1 MRRTALPLVLFGA
14 IFAVSS
20 AFAQAPTGSGTG
32 TGTGSSAGAGSGAGA
47 GAGAS
52 TGTGNSTTEPSD
64 RAAGMKAY
72 EDALAAR
79 KLGSTLAM
87 KSTDVDERV
96 AEAEELLRVGRVDE
110 AIARLVE
117 MVESPT
123 FKPFE
128 NDENGRAAT
137 YTLGDALATAGAYE
151 PARGYLRRLLTSKN
165 AWEGFA
171 TYARRAGKRLVDV
184 ALESERFDAGLED
197 VKLVPTTAPDETR
210 GEVDYVTGRALE
222 SKDDFDGAIAAYQR
236 VTQRSRFWA
245 QATYLTGLIYV
256 EKGKLKEGEDM
267 FCRVADPK
275 KTQSTTPSFG
285 DNRFFAVRD
294 LARLGLGR
302 IAHEQFRF
310 DDSRY
315 YYYLVPRDSDRL
327 AEALS
332 EAATSRYE
340 KKDYDGARE
349 LLDELKGLGIH
360 HRYEDEAWILD
371 AYVDL
376 AQCKFKDADEK
387 LLKFVALYEP
397 VRDAARKIS
406 VDDRTM
412 AALLSA
418 ARTGSDAGGTEAG
431 ATVNPD
437 ALRAIAAL
445 VRLDP
450 AYGAIVRRR
459 GVLEHE
465 ASGLRLTLG
474 ALGDTQRELAT
485 NGGVRPAIDDKPR
498 VEEQNAEA
506 RAAIDG
512 VRHAISDLE
521 ALGAGG
527 AQLTPLK
534 EELATLEARLHGA
547 PTTTPSALGPDAV
560 DTGGKD
566 LPDLLRADS
575 KMASSFGASIDE
587 ARRVLEANE
596 TALAK
601 DAIHRVDLRLSRLLR
616 RARLGRIES
625 VLGRKRAL
633 EVEIEAI
640 NNGYLP
646 QDALDSLD
654 AARYLKDSEEYWPF
668 EGDDWPDEFVGSEGL
683 K

>member
-1 MRRTALPLVLFGA
+1 MRRILFPAAILVA
-14 IFAVSS
+14 VFAASPVI
-20 AFAQAPTGSGTG
+20 AQGTPPVPPTT
-32 TGTGSSAGAGSGAGA
+32 GAGA
-47 GAGAS
+47 GAGA
-52 TGTGNSTTEPSD
+52 GTGNSTTDPND
-64 RAAGMKAY
+64 RSAGIKGY
-72 EDALAAR
+72 HDALAAR
-79 KLGSTLAM
+79 KLGSTLSM

-96 AEAEELLRVGRVDE
+96 AEAEDLLRVGRVDE

-117 MVESPT
+117 MVESPA

-151 PARGYLRRLLTSKN
+151 PARAYLRRLLVAKG
-165 AWEGFA
+165 AWDGIA
-171 TYARRAGKRLVDV
+171 TYARRATKRLVDV
-184 ALESERFDAGLED
+184 ALESERFEGGLED
-197 VKLVPTTAPDETR
+197 VKLVPSTAPDETK
-210 GEVDYVTGRALE
+210 GEVDYMTGRALE
-222 SKDDFDGAIAAYQR
+222 HKDDFDGAIAAYQR

-245 QATYLTGLIYV
+245 QATYLTGLLYV
-256 EKGKLKEGEDM
+256 EKGKFKEGEDM
-267 FCRVADPK
+267 FCRIADPK
-275 KTQSTTPSFG
+275 KTQSTTPVFG
-285 DNRFFAVRD
+285 DDRFFKVRD

-327 AEALS
+327 AEALY

-397 VRDAARKIS
+397 VRDQARK
-406 VDDRTM
+406 VATDERAL
-412 AALLSA
+412 AALLAA

-431 ATVNPD
+431 ASTNPD

-445 VRLDP
+445 VRIDP
-450 AYGAIVRRR
+450 AYGSIVRRR
-459 GVLEHE
+459 ATLEHE
-465 ASGLRLTLG
+465 ASGLRLTIG
-474 ALGDTQRELAT
+474 ALGDVQRDLAT

-498 VEEQNAEA
+498 IEEQNAEA
-506 RAAIDG
+506 RAAVDG

-521 ALGAGG
+521 ALGAGAG
-527 AQLTPLK
+527 QLQPLK
-534 EELATLEARLHGA
+534 DELATLEARLRGA
-547 PTTTPSALGPDAV
+547 PATTAAATAGADGAEPE
-560 DTGGKD
+560 GKD

-575 KMASSFGASIDE
+575 KKASGFGTSIDE

-596 TALAK
+596 TVLAK